1 MVDTKDNLVYTG
13 GKTKIYDGDKLM
25 LEFSNIIRGDI
36 NGDGK
41 ISALD
46 YVKVKNHIMKT
57 NMIDSKTIYF
67 MAADANNDSNISA
80 LDYVRIKNIIM
91 KGAK

>member
-1 MVDTKDNLVYTG
+1 
-13 GKTKIYDGDKLM
+13 
-25 LEFSNIIRGDI
+25 
-36 NGDGK
+36 
-41 ISALD
+41 
-46 YVKVKNHIMKT
+46 MKT

-80 LDYVRIKNIIM
+80 LDYVRIMNIIM